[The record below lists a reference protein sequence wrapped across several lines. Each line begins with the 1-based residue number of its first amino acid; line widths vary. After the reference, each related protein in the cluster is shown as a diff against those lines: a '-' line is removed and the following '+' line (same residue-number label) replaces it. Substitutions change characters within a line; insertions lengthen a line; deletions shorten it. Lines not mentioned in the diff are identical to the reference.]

1 MNASEIRS
9 QVTQVAA
16 RSGPE
21 VALDTL
27 RSLLKGQRSNADLY
41 TLAGQLSIA
50 CNNLLDARGSFEKAL
65 LLEPKE
71 PQFMQ
76 NLAVVLV
83 KCQRPD
89 LALVLVKKARATKPH
104 DASLLKL
111 AVECLTELGRSQDV
125 AAVLEESIAS
135 GLSHPSAALDLA
147 RAQQEMGNRQNA
159 AETFRHVWKAE
170 PQLSGAIFG
179 LARTSEDP
187 AAEPALN
194 WIDEL
199 LLGQNV
205 PPKDVVRL
213 LLSKGIRDDR
223 LGNHDAAFAAFTKAN
238 ELAFAGRRD
247 ARDLE
252 RTVDTLIENV
262 DAEWFAKR
270 AKWGNPSKRPVF
282 VVGMPRS
289 GTTLVEQI
297 LASHQD
303 ISGAGEIAFFRYQ
316 ESLFTQRSLD
326 KQTTKN
332 LAGDYLALLKGFDR
346 QSAHVVDKMPLNA
359 LRLWMIATAFP
370 NATIIHCQRDPIATC
385 VSIYTSGMGDQHGY
399 LRRQQDLA
407 RFYLAYEK
415 LMAHWHAV
423 LPNKIHTVPYE
434 ALVKQPAL
442 ETAKLID
449 AVGVAWDPSCLDFDK
464 TRRSVRTP
472 SRDQVSRPIN
482 DEGLTKWR
490 RFEPFVSPLIS
501 SLQSGGIRTNS

>member
-1 MNASEIRS
+1 MNAPEITL

-21 VALDTL
+21 AALDTL
-27 RSLLKGQRSNADLY
+27 RSLMKGQRANADLH
-41 TLAGQLSIA
+41 TLSGQLSIA
-50 CNNLLDARGSFEKAL
+50 CNRLLDARGSFEKAL

-71 PQFMQ
+71 VQFMQ

-89 LALVLVKKARATKPH
+89 LALEMIKKARVAKPH
-104 DASLLKL
+104 DASILKL
-111 AVECLTELGRSQDV
+111 EIECLSELNRSQDA
-125 AAVLEESIAS
+125 AAVLEKSIAS

-147 RAQQEMGNRQNA
+147 RAQQEMGDGQSA
-159 AETFRHVWKAE
+159 AETFRHVWKAA

-179 LARTSEDP
+179 LARTSKDP
-187 AAEPALN
+187 ASEPALRA
-194 WIDEL
+194 IDEL
-199 LLGQNV
+199 LSGQNV

-223 LGNHDAAFAAFTKAN
+223 LGCHDAAFAAFAMAN
-238 ELAFAGRRD
+238 EMAFAGRRD

-252 RTVDTLIENV
+252 SNV
-262 DAEWFAKR
+262 DALIESIDAAWFAKR
-270 AKWGNPSKRPVF
+270 AKWGNPSKRPIF

-297 LASHQD
+297 LASHKD
-303 ISGAGEIAFFRYQ
+303 ISGAGEIGFFRFQ
-316 ESLFTQRSLD
+316 ESLFSQHSLD

-332 LAGDYLALLKGFDR
+332 LARDYLALLKGFDR

-385 VSIYTSGMGDQHGY
+385 VSTYTSGMGDQHGY

-423 LPNKIHTVPYE
+423 LPTKIHTVPYE

-449 AVGVAWDPSCLDFDK
+449 AVGVAWDPSCLEFYK
-464 TRRSVRTP
+464 TKRSVRTP
-472 SRDQVSRPIN
+472 SRDQVSCPIN
-482 DEGLTKWR
+482 EDGLTKWR

-501 SLQSGGIRTNS
+501 SLQAGGIRTNS